1 MSGEPAG
8 AFSCVLGCQLF
19 GRLEQNWKSPV
30 GKETLEMEGGL
41 KILFSL
47 IVAIIVLAVVYTLT
61 FMKRKEALRR
71 KLIAPDTKEHGV
83 DLQTRRKTFDDF
95 T

>member
-1 MSGEPAG
+1 
-8 AFSCVLGCQLF
+8 
-19 GRLEQNWKSPV
+19 V
-30 GKETLEMEGGL
+30 GTGNRSLVEKPSVMEGEM

-47 IVAIIVLAVVYTLT
+47 IVAIIVLAVVYICALN
-61 FMKRKEALRR
+61 FLKRKEMVRR

-83 DLQTRRKTFDDF
+83 DLQTRRKTYDDI

>member
-1 MSGEPAG
+1 
-8 AFSCVLGCQLF
+8 
-19 GRLEQNWKSPV
+19 V
-30 GKETLEMEGGL
+30 GTGNRSLVEKPSVMEGEM

-47 IVAIIVLAVVYTLT
+47 IVAIIVLAVVYICALS
-61 FMKRKEALRR
+61 FLKRKEMVRR

-83 DLQTRRKTFDDF
+83 DLQTRRKTYDDI

>member
-1 MSGEPAG
+1 MGTGNRSLVEKP
-8 AFSCVLGCQLF
+8 SV
-19 GRLEQNWKSPV
+19 
-30 GKETLEMEGGL
+30 MEGEM

-47 IVAIIVLAVVYTLT
+47 IVAIIVLAVVYICALN
-61 FMKRKEALRR
+61 FLKRKEMVRR

-83 DLQTRRKTFDDF
+83 DLQTRRKTYDDI